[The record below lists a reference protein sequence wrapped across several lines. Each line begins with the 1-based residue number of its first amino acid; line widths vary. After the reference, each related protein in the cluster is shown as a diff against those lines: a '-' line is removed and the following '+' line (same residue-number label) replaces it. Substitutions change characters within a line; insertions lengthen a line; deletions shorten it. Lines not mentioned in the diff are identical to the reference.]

1 MLQEPETWGGIGGVE
16 QVYDASHYPDGTLR
30 GYRFLAEAGLK
41 PYEGSAHTIEA
52 DAPALMVVTVDAA
65 EIEGTITTELRFR
78 RLYQDL
84 MIDKGWSTPDIV
96 MEERT
101 ELWRCYY
108 FPIARREGQ

>member
-1 MLQEPETWGGIGGVE
+1 MVTGESPVISYW
-16 QVYDASHYPDGTLR
+16 
-30 GYRFLAEAGLK
+30 K
-41 PYEGSAHTIEA
+41 P
-52 DAPALMVVTVDAA
+52 V
-65 EIEGTITTELRFR
+65 TITLDNRIPAMGSDTSVYTSTLPATSGPITVTAELRFR